1 MNMLA
6 KTSLILCSVYM
17 LTACTDASMRFVH
30 EVSSAS
36 KAESELPEPPV
47 LDPVTPPT
55 VDPTPVPTPVVV
67 VPTPSPTPVVV
78 APTPV
83 ATPPPVV
90 VAPTP
95 VPTPPP
101 VVVVP
106 TPVPTPPPVVETD
119 ECKLAGSSEKACYL
133 HKIMLMGCPLRDQHP
148 ANYVAPSAK
157 AIASSMDQCTEATY
171 PTTVQTAAMSTV
183 IQALINPKDD
193 SFRKY
198 IFTGLYYK
206 PPYTE
211 EFAKYF
217 GIELYN
223 AIYTFCDRY
232 GVPPGAGSIGYNT
245 SALDKAEWV
254 QANKYAGQIN
264 SCVMDSFYTR

>member
-6 KTSLILCSVYM
+6 KSTLILCSVYM
-17 LTACTDASMRFVH
+17 LTACSDAGMRFVH
-30 EVSSAS
+30 ETSSAS
-36 KAESELPEPPV
+36 KAETDLPEAPPV
-47 LDPVTPPT
+47 LDPVTPP
-55 VDPTPVPTPVVV
+55 VVAPTPI
-67 VPTPSPTPVVV
+67 PTPVVV

-83 ATPPPVV
+83 ATPTPVV
-90 VAPTP
+90 VVPPP
-95 VPTPPP
+95 VATPPP

-106 TPVPTPPPVVETD
+106 TPVPTPPPVVEKD
-119 ECKLAGSSEKACYL
+119 ECKLAGVSAKACYL
-133 HKIMLMGCPLRDQHP
+133 HKIMFLGCPLRDQHP
-148 ANYVAPSAK
+148 QNYVPPTAAR
-157 AIASSMDQCTEATY
+157 IVSSMDQCTEATY

-183 IQALINPKDD
+183 IQALINPNDD

-232 GVPPGAGSIGYNT
+232 GVPPGVDSIQYNR

-264 SCVMDSFYTR
+264 SCVTASFETR